1 MDGRGRG
8 RGVSFSFLVEAMREL
23 DVWGTVTWRISLSGI
38 QIGEVESFL
47 VPVQGPIAGV
57 QAPQDSGEPAGYRD
71 ILRRDGVS

>member
-38 QIGEVESFL
+38 QTGEVESFW
-47 VPVQGPIAGV
+47 VPVQAQLVGDQPPQDAGV
-57 QAPQDSGEPAGYRD
+57 PSRKM
-71 ILRRDGVS
+71 VSAKRFRER